1 MGDWVVDGWRGN
13 KAGRQAGQASSS
25 PGSAGVKRWQW
36 QCCKLMVALRHQ
48 MDKQAGALRKLL
60 LLANSCSC
68 SCCPPPKHQ
77 LDERTDKFKAVA
89 TALRWRGLRGDWDKG
104 RLGMGGIWGAGIGSS
119 NNNCRDY
126 ALTQALCSLP
136 MRVDGYVHVCVHLPA
151 PLSVASFRL
160 FLYVFTNGIVF
171 NEISDANL
179 FI

>member
-1 MGDWVVDGWRGN
+1 MLQIDG
-13 KAGRQAGQASSS
+13 SSS
-25 PGSAGVKRWQW
+25 SSNGQTGGRTT
-36 QCCKLMVALRHQ
+36 
-48 MDKQAGALRKLL
+48 QAAPPRQLL
-60 LLANSCSC
+60 LLLLLPASQASVGWTNWQVQGSGYC
-68 SCCPPPKHQ
+68 
-77 LDERTDKFKAVA
+77 TAVA
-89 TALRWRGLRGDWDKG
+89 RTERGDWDKG

-179 FI
+179 FIWIFILGRSEMPSTTPVTSD

>member
-1 MGDWVVDGWRGN
+1 MN
-13 KAGRQAGQASSS
+13 ELTSSRQ
-25 PGSAGVKRWQW
+25 W
-36 QCCKLMVALRHQ
+36 
-48 MDKQAGALRKLL
+48 LL
-60 LLANSCSC
+60 HCGG
-68 SCCPPPKHQ
+68 
-77 LDERTDKFKAVA
+77 EE
-89 TALRWRGLRGDWDKG
+89 RGDWDKG
-104 RLGMGGIWGAGIGSS
+104 RLGMGGIWDAGIGSS

-151 PLSVASFRL
+151 PLSVAPFRL

>member
-1 MGDWVVDGWRGN
+1 MGDWVVSGWRGN
-13 KAGRQAGQASSS
+13 KAGQASSS
-25 PGSAGVKRWQW
+25 SSSSSPGSSAGVKRWQW

-60 LLANSCSC
+60 LLAS

-89 TALRWRGLRGDWDKG
+89 TALRWRGEKG